1 MKKSY
6 EIPVFNSE
14 VRSAVRNK
22 QNHHSFEANWA
33 DTHLI
38 VVRAHT
44 ADEALSICRRKHPE
58 KLGFVLGDV
67 TEAL

>member
-14 VRSAVRNK
+14 VRSAVKNK
-22 QNHHSFEANWA
+22 QNHPSFQANWA

-38 VVRAHT
+38 LIRAHT
-44 ADEALSICRRKHPE
+44 PDEALTICRRKHPE